1 MITSG
6 ACALSIKNLTHSGQL
21 QPTLVLA
28 LFMAV
33 RWDGCSSFRER
44 TQSLWNTLSHIRH
57 GYCSSQAS
65 NSFLQM
71 WQTSFSLKINNK
83 NDATNRQYKRFFLL
97 FDICPLNFF
106 HYMYFRKPIVVHSAT
121 GETKSISSQFKSI
134 NQFVRLRIIRILW
147 TFYKAFKIMNLNL
160 GIGNTIKRRRTPD
173 LHFLIWKNLLF
184 FLCNVPINNNL
195 YIRYSFYTNS

>member
-1 MITSG
+1 MDTALHRLRTLFYRCDKPHSPWKKNKSGEYPSLNTSNK
-6 ACALSIKNLTHSGQL
+6 LTIKMTQL
-21 QPTLVLA
+21 IDSTKGV
-28 LFMAV
+28 
-33 RWDGCSSFRER
+33 
-44 TQSLWNTLSHIRH
+44 
-57 GYCSSQAS
+57 
-65 NSFLQM
+65 
-71 WQTSFSLKINNK
+71 
-83 NDATNRQYKRFFLL
+83 FLL

>member
-1 MITSG
+1 MPFITGTCRYICFHNEKDTPSSFYYDRDKYITSG

-71 WQTSFSLKINNK
+71 
-83 NDATNRQYKRFFLL
+83 
-97 FDICPLNFF
+97 
-106 HYMYFRKPIVVHSAT
+106 
-121 GETKSISSQFKSI
+121 
-134 NQFVRLRIIRILW
+134 
-147 TFYKAFKIMNLNL
+147 
-160 GIGNTIKRRRTPD
+160 
-173 LHFLIWKNLLF
+173 
-184 FLCNVPINNNL
+184 
-195 YIRYSFYTNS
+195 

>member
-1 MITSG
+1 MDTALHRLRTLFYRCDKPHSPWKKNKSGVYPSLNTSN
-6 ACALSIKNLTHSGQL
+6 KLT
-21 QPTLVLA
+21 
-28 LFMAV
+28 
-33 RWDGCSSFRER
+33 
-44 TQSLWNTLSHIRH
+44 I
-57 GYCSSQAS
+57 
-65 NSFLQM
+65 
-71 WQTSFSLKINNK
+71 
-83 NDATNRQYKRFFLL
+83 NDATNRQYKRVFLL
-97 FDICPLNFF
+97 FDNWSLNFF

-195 YIRYSFYTNS
+195 YIRYSFYMNS

>member
-1 MITSG
+1 MDT
-6 ACALSIKNLTHSGQL
+6 ALHRLRTLFYRCDKPHS
-21 QPTLVLA
+21 P
-28 LFMAV
+28 
-33 RWDGCSSFRER
+33 W
-44 TQSLWNTLSHIRH
+44 
-57 GYCSSQAS
+57 
-65 NSFLQM
+65 
-71 WQTSFSLKINNK
+71 KKNNK
-83 NDATNRQYKRFFLL
+83 SGVYPSLNTSNKLTIKMTQLIDSTKGFFLL

>member
-1 MITSG
+1 MDTALHRLRTLFYRCDKPHSPWKKNKSGVYPSLNTSNK
-6 ACALSIKNLTHSGQL
+6 LTIKMTQL
-21 QPTLVLA
+21 IDSTK
-28 LFMAV
+28 
-33 RWDGCSSFRER
+33 G
-44 TQSLWNTLSHIRH
+44 
-57 GYCSSQAS
+57 
-65 NSFLQM
+65 
-71 WQTSFSLKINNK
+71 
-83 NDATNRQYKRFFLL
+83 FFLL

-160 GIGNTIKRRRTPD
+160 GIRNTSKRRRTPD
-173 LHFLIWKNLLF
+173 LHFPIWKNLLF
-184 FLCNVPINNNL
+184 PINNNL

>member
-1 MITSG
+1 MDTALHRLRTLFYRCDKPHSPWKKNKSGVYPSLNTSN
-6 ACALSIKNLTHSGQL
+6 KLT
-21 QPTLVLA
+21 
-28 LFMAV
+28 
-33 RWDGCSSFRER
+33 
-44 TQSLWNTLSHIRH
+44 I
-57 GYCSSQAS
+57 
-65 NSFLQM
+65 
-71 WQTSFSLKINNK
+71 
-83 NDATNRQYKRFFLL
+83 NDATNRQYKRVFLL

-160 GIGNTIKRRRTPD
+160 GIGNTSTIKRRRTPD

>member
-1 MITSG
+1 MPFITGTCRYICFHNEKDIPSSFYYDRDKYITSG
-6 ACALSIKNLTHSGQL
+6 ACTLSIKNLTHSGQL

-71 WQTSFSLKINNK
+71 WQTSFSLKKKNK
-83 NDATNRQYKRFFLL
+83 SGVYPSLNTSNELTIKMTQLIDSTKGFFYCLICVHWIFSTTCTLENPLL
-97 FDICPLNFF
+97 FIPLLA
-106 HYMYFRKPIVVHSAT
+106 KP
-121 GETKSISSQFKSI
+121 
-134 NQFVRLRIIRILW
+134 
-147 TFYKAFKIMNLNL
+147 NLFPASL
-160 GIGNTIKRRRTPD
+160 K
-173 LHFLIWKNLLF
+173 
-184 FLCNVPINNNL
+184 V
-195 YIRYSFYTNS
+195 

>member
-1 MITSG
+1 MDTALHRLRTLFYRCDKPHSPWKKNKSGVYPSLNTSNK
-6 ACALSIKNLTHSGQL
+6 LTIKMTQL
-21 QPTLVLA
+21 IDSTK
-28 LFMAV
+28 
-33 RWDGCSSFRER
+33 G
-44 TQSLWNTLSHIRH
+44 
-57 GYCSSQAS
+57 
-65 NSFLQM
+65 
-71 WQTSFSLKINNK
+71 
-83 NDATNRQYKRFFLL
+83 FFLL

-147 TFYKAFKIMNLNL
+147 TFYKAFKIMNL
-160 GIGNTIKRRRTPD
+160 GIGNTIKRWRTPD